1 MDRFDRIFEL
11 NRILQAARQ
20 PVSRQRI
27 QQELECS
34 RATVKRI
41 IEDMRLYLN
50 APIVY
55 DAERN
60 GYLYDRSGGA
70 MYELPGLWFNASEL
84 HALLS
89 VQQLLAEVQP
99 GLLDPIL
106 KPLQK
111 RIGSLLDLQQV
122 GSEGLSR
129 RVRVLQAGARQ
140 GGDAFPTVAG
150 ALAQRR
156 QLRLHYFNRGDDTH
170 NDRVVSPQRLI
181 YYRDNWY
188 LDAWCHLRVRAA
200 HLRPGRH
207 RAGPGPGDRGPGCR
221 RGRPGYPLCRLLWD
235 LRRVS
240 RTGSRCCAL
249 PPAGPVGSPRSA
261 GTGIRRGCRCA
272 DGRYELRVPYSNTPE
287 ILMDILKYGPDVEVV
302 APEALRVLVD
312 RSAAGGGGPV
322 RAPAPE
328 RGRTLSMSQMVTLI
342 AALARN
348 RVIGLDNRLPWH
360 LPADLA
366 HFKALT
372 LDKPLVMGRRTWES
386 LPGLLPRRAH
396 IVVSRDRDYRAPG
409 ALVVASPAAAIKAA
423 GAVLKSWWRAGLRSM
438 RPCLPVGGAHGVDFR
453 RGRGNG
459 GRLVSAVGDR

>member
-11 NRILQAARQ
+11 NRILQAARL

-27 QQELECS
+27 EQELECS

-122 GSEGLSR
+122 GSEGLSQ

-140 GGDAFPTVAG
+140 GGNAFPTVAG

-156 QLRLHYFNRGDDTH
+156 QLRLRYFNRGDDSH
-170 NDRVVSPQRLI
+170 SDRAVSPQRLI

-188 LDAWCHLRVRAA
+188 LDAWCHLRAGLRTFALDAIEQAQATDIEALDVSEADLDTHYAASYGIFAGVPDRVAVLRFAARRARWVSKECW
-200 HLRPGRH
+200 HRDQEGRF
-207 RAGPGPGDRGPGCR
+207 
-221 RGRPGYPLCRLLWD
+221 L
-235 LRRVS
+235 
-240 RTGSRCCAL
+240 
-249 PPAGPVGSPRSA
+249 
-261 GTGIRRGCRCA
+261 A
-272 DGRYELRVPYSNTPE
+272 DGRYELRIPYSNTPE
-287 ILMDILKYGPDVEVV
+287 ILMDILKYGPDVEVL
-302 APEALRVLVD
+302 APEDLRVLVIE
-312 RSAAGGGGPV
+312 RLSAA
-322 RAPAPE
+322 
-328 RGRTLSMSQMVTLI
+328 
-342 AALARN
+342 AAQYA
-348 RVIGLDNRLPWH
+348 
-360 LPADLA
+360 
-366 HFKALT
+366 
-372 LDKPLVMGRRTWES
+372 
-386 LPGLLPRRAH
+386 
-396 IVVSRDRDYRAPG
+396 
-409 ALVVASPAAAIKAA
+409 AA
-423 GAVLKSWWRAGLRSM
+423 GA
-438 RPCLPVGGAHGVDFR
+438 
-453 RGRGNG
+453 
-459 GRLVSAVGDR
+459 